1 MVHSYPDF
9 YFLKIGDHLK
19 LESIR
24 QHCMVMPDCM
34 YDGRAA
40 AAFQSLLECMVKL
53 RKALGEGKHSSV
65 LKRPYNE
72 EGLLMTTRMKQR
84 RAENLL

>member
-9 YFLKIGDHLK
+9 YSLKIGDHLK
-19 LESIR
+19 LESIG

-40 AAFQSLLECMVKL
+40 AAF
-53 RKALGEGKHSSV
+53 
-65 LKRPYNE
+65 
-72 EGLLMTTRMKQR
+72 
-84 RAENLL
+84 